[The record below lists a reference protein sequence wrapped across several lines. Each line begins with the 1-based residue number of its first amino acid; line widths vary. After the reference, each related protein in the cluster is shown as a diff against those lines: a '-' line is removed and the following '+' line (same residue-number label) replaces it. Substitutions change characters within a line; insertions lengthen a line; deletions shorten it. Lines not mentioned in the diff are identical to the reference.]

1 MGPCVCKP
9 KTTFYGDTSSILQAI
24 ESEIDFLQTPNEILS
39 LSPQIELLILL
50 LSRIHLVIN
59 EEFMD
64 KFEDHNLLFPLDT
77 VNAMKVFKSKL
88 QKILNEIHAL
98 LQKSQ
103 TEPDEI
109 KRNEILDRIAE
120 KVEPLI
126 IHFPQ
131 ITTQKK
137 LNIRFPKFENE
148 ENVFEKFDLA
158 LARLK
163 KIYEEIKGKL
173 EKGQK
178 SIIAVYYWEKK
189 FPNESEVQYPD
200 FEEKLKDFSNWMY
213 VVNLKVHFEGLEKI
227 KKQYP
232 EGKVG
237 KREFD
242 ELVWKVLN
250 VSYRRKELFG
260 RKGQRNLEN

>member
-1 MGPCVCKP
+1 MGPCACKE
-9 KTTFYGDTSSILQAI
+9 KTTFSVDTSSILQTI
-24 ESEIDFLQTPNEILS
+24 ESDIDLLQSQNEILG
-39 LSPQIELLILL
+39 LSPQIEVLILL
-50 LSRIHLVIN
+50 LSRIHLVLK

-64 KFEDHNLLFPLDT
+64 KFEDHTLCFPLDT
-77 VNAMKVFKSKL
+77 VKAMKVFKSKL
-88 QKILNEIHAL
+88 QKISNEIHVL
-98 LQKSQ
+98 LQKTQ

-109 KRNEILDRIAE
+109 KRNEILDGISE

-158 LARLK
+158 MARLK
-163 KIYEEIKGKL
+163 KIHEEIKGKL

-178 SIIAVYYWEKK
+178 SIIAVHYWEKK
-189 FPNESEVQYPD
+189 FPNETQVQYQD
-200 FEEKLKDFSNWMY
+200 FEEKLKDFANWMY

-260 RKGQRNLEN
+260 KKGGII